1 MVQPDRPVAEHG
13 SVRHPLGGRLP
24 VIEHVPVRLDP
35 SELEE
40 VDRLAAR
47 IRAEVPGIAAASMF
61 GDRVRAGFGAGPS
74 LFVHDLSPVQLAGR
88 WTPSPLEYRGFML
101 AGEGD
106 FVALWMPRNPA
117 FEAYCRDVLGLG
129 AVEVLRPAAKVR
141 RGALAARV
149 IQDGGLLTRL
159 ADVAR
164 RRGGLNVQPYIGS
177 GAVWALAGAIGEQ
190 AGVTVHVVAPP
201 PGVTRRVN
209 DKTWFA
215 RQAAELLGERALPD
229 TTVAHSMAALAAR
242 VRRLA
247 HDHDRIAIKLPSAA
261 GGEGN
266 AVLDAACVRDLPLA
280 AVRETLRGL
289 LRRLG
294 WPRPFPL
301 LVSVWE
307 SPVCTTP
314 SVQLWIPHAAEGLP
328 VVEGVF
334 EQQVCGPTGVFTGAV
349 PADLPEHTAIRIA
362 REAVL
367 LAALF
372 QRLGYFG
379 RCSFDAILV
388 GADPATAELHW
399 IECNGRWG
407 GTSIPMTLV
416 NRLTGDWAETPFA
429 VVAPEQPGP
438 PAFDEALERM
448 GDRLFSA
455 GRRRGV
461 VFLSPGDGTGRGL
474 AFLAL
479 APTAAAACRDASEAS
494 AILADGA
501 GGARMSSARQ
511 PRVA

>member
-40 VDRLAAR
+40 VNRLAAR
-47 IRAEVPGIAAASMF
+47 IRTAVPGIDATSMF

-74 LFVHDLSPVQLAGR
+74 LYVHDMSPVQLAGR
-88 WTPSPLEYRGFML
+88 WTPSPLEYRAFML

-129 AVEVLRPAAKVR
+129 TVEVVRPASAVR
-141 RGALAARV
+141 GAALAARV
-149 IQDGGLLTRL
+149 AQDNALLTRL
-159 ADVAR
+159 AEAAR

-177 GAVWALAGAIGEQ
+177 GVVWALAAAIGER
-190 AGVTVHVVAPP
+190 AGATVHVAAPP

-215 RQAAELLGERALPD
+215 HQAANLLGERALPQ
-229 TTVAHSMAALAAR
+229 TTVAHSLAALAAR

-247 HDHDRIAIKLPSAA
+247 RDHDRIAIKLPSAA

-266 AVLDAACVRDLPLA
+266 AVIGAACVRDLPLA
-280 AVRETLRGL
+280 AVREMLCGL
-289 LRRLG
+289 LLRLG

-307 SPVCTTP
+307 SPVCATP
-314 SVQLWIPHAAEGLP
+314 SVQLWIPHTGEGTP
-328 VVEGVF
+328 VVEGIF

-349 PADLPEHTAIRIA
+349 PADLPEHVQVRIA

-367 LAALF
+367 LASLF

-388 GADPATAELHW
+388 GPDPATAELHW

-416 NRLTGDWAETPFA
+416 NRLTGDWTGTPFA
-429 VVAPEQPGP
+429 VVVPEQPGP
-438 PAFDEALERM
+438 HAFEAALECM
-448 GDRLFSA
+448 GDRLFTA
-455 GRRRGV
+455 GGRSGV
-461 VFLSPGDGTGRGL
+461 VFLSPGDGTGHGL

-479 APTAAAACRDASEAS
+479 APTAVEACRDANEAS
-494 AILADGA
+494 AILAEGA